1 MSSKNEG
8 RVRKPLSVRGC
19 TLQVRQSRSHLYIRS
34 SMPSSNRGC
43 QNRWFYLQ
51 NDYGGLSDFTGMV
64 VIECPKKW

>member
-1 MSSKNEG
+1 
-8 RVRKPLSVRGC
+8 
-19 TLQVRQSRSHLYIRS
+19 
-34 SMPSSNRGC
+34 MPSSNRGW